1 MTKEDL
7 DKHSLKEAR
16 FCEHFLKIKEGN
28 NFKRKCF
35 LGDDLTSIQEKCSEE
50 WSNGNR
56 CDRFPDLQE
65 LEDKYCVS
73 NQKKIHFLDHIKCS

>member
-1 MTKEDL
+1 MTKENL

-16 FCEHFLKIKEGN
+16 FCEHFSKT
-28 NFKRKCF
+28 NFGRKCF
-35 LGDDLTSIQEKCSEE
+35 LGEDSTSIQVKCSEE

-65 LEDKYCVS
+65 LEDKCYVS
-73 NQKKIHFLDHIKCS
+73 TFLRPHKM